1 MLSEAVKMAA
11 GALQRRRITAA
22 VAVFLALLNVL
33 KLASCDE
40 QVPLLLWTSGRYV
53 AVRFY

>member
-1 MLSEAVKMAA
+1 MAA
-11 GALQRRRITAA
+11 GTLQRRRISAA

-33 KLASCDE
+33 KPASCDE
-40 QVPLLLWTSGRYV
+40 QVPLVLWTSGGYV